1 MNCPFPKRTFIRNAI
16 ACVFSLGLLFAFG
29 SGAYAVQQQDAIG
42 RIIRIDLP
50 IEPVRVTGIIR
61 AIETTANEL
70 GETSNATRNCIVLQF
85 GQTGTHDQSA
95 YEDCLKIA
103 QIVRRQTKVEMVA
116 FLPHDLTGHSVL
128 IALSCE
134 QIIPKPSSKLGP
146 VLEPSDKP
154 SQGIQATYKEVGLGR
169 GYPTAFVS
177 GILDPSEP
185 IYIVENGAKP
195 IIANQSELDALEVK
209 NKVTTILDANA
220 ATGIDGAILRKHEL
234 VTYTASSRDEL
245 AQHLQVATDRF
256 RSVTV
261 AEAEWSVVRINIR
274 NNLHPSYCN
283 EIKRMISDA
292 LSRKANL
299 ILFDIDTTGGDI
311 NGSREIAMLLASSD
325 FRNVT
330 TVAYVNPQALKDAA
344 LWVMACD
351 AVYMSQS
358 ANLGGRGNIIVDRP
372 GLIEDL
378 KQIKRNNGRNWSL
391 ILGLVD
397 PKTTLHTYLNR
408 DTGETRIFCSEELTE
423 AADEDE
429 DLWQEDQLVDVSDGL
444 ESQQAFAMGVADRVV
459 TNIEDIAATFGID
472 PEQIQKI
479 QRPALSRFLTSL
491 ANNTI
496 LMGFLFMVGTWCLIS
511 EITTPGLGVPGFVAL
526 VTLTIFFW
534 AQIHNDTAGILEL
547 LLFIIGVISLVLEIY
562 VIPGFG
568 IFGFGGIVLVFT
580 SLILATVNFMIPS
593 SNFEWNE
600 LINNMLTLL
609 LSGVFTVTLFLVL
622 RKPLSRM
629 WFAKQLIHT
638 EEENTPQRE
647 WNEAMVHLEHL
658 VGKTGKTHTRLSPA
672 GKVIIDGEV
681 IDVISEGDLIDASTE
696 IVVNEV
702 TGNRV
707 VVRRKT

>member
-1 MNCPFPKRTFIRNAI
+1 MRLFTLNAVTFA
-16 ACVFSLGLLFAFG
+16 FSLGLIVPLG
-29 SGAYAVQQQDAIG
+29 SSVYAVQQQDAVG
-42 RIIRIDLP
+42 RIIRIELP
-50 IEPVRVTGIIR
+50 IESKRVSGIIR
-61 AIETTANEL
+61 AIETTASEL
-70 GETSNATRNCIVLQF
+70 EQASDATRNCIILQF
-85 GQTGTHDQSA
+85 GQTGAHDQSA

-103 QIVRRQTKVEMVA
+103 QVVRRQTKVEVVA
-116 FLPHDLTGHSVL
+116 FLPHDLTGHPVL
-128 IALSCE
+128 VALACE
-134 QIIPKPSSKLGP
+134 QIIPKPSARLGP
-146 VLEPSDKP
+146 VLESSDKP
-154 SQGIQATYKEVGLGR
+154 SQGVMATYQEIGQGR
-169 GYPTAFVS
+169 GYPIAFLT

-195 IIANQSELDALEVK
+195 IVTNQRELDALKVK

-220 ATGIDGAILRKHEL
+220 ATGIDGSILRKHEL
-234 VTYTASSRDEL
+234 VTYTAASRDEL
-245 AQHLQVATDRF
+245 ARHLQVATDRF
-256 RSVTV
+256 RTVTV
-261 AEAEWSVVRINIR
+261 AEAEWSVARINIR

-299 ILFDIDTTGGDI
+299 VLFDIDTTGGDI

-344 LWVMACD
+344 LWVLACD
-351 AVYMSQS
+351 AVYVSQS
-358 ANLGGRGNIIVDRP
+358 ANLGGRGNIIVDRA

-391 ILGLVD
+391 TLGLVD
-397 PKTTLHTYLNR
+397 PKTTLHTFLNR
-408 DTGETRIFCSEELTE
+408 DTGETRIFCSEELKSL
-423 AADEDE
+423 ADGDADLWREDE
-429 DLWQEDQLVDVSDGL
+429 LVDVSDGL
-444 ESQQAFAMGVADRVV
+444 ESQRAFAMGVADRVV

-472 PEQIQKI
+472 PEQIQDI
-479 QRPALSRFLTSL
+479 QRPPLSRFLTKL

-534 AQIHNDTAGILEL
+534 AQIHNDTAGLLEL

-568 IFGFGGIVLVFT
+568 IFGFGGIILVFT
-580 SLILATVNFMIPS
+580 SLILATVNFMVPS

-609 LSGVFTVTLFLVL
+609 LSGVFTMTLFLVL

-638 EEENTPQRE
+638 EEEITPQRE
-647 WNEAMVHLEHL
+647 WNEAMVHFEHL
-658 VGKTGKTHTRLSPA
+658 VGKTGKAHTRLSPA
-672 GKVIIDGEV
+672 GKVVIDGEIV
-681 IDVISEGDLIDASTE
+681 DVVSDGDLIDADTE

-707 VVRRKT
+707 VVRRKA